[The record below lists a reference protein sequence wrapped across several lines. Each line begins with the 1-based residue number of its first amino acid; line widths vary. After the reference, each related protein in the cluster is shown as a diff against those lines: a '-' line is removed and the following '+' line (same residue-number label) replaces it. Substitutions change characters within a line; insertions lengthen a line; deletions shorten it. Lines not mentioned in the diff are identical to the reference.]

1 MKRLFEKD
9 IRHITDTVTL
19 FEVTYKKDSFVING
33 KEYPLGYTSFFAIQP
48 DCRFMYTQVYAEL
61 ERFADSLTDD
71 LSHDGLIEYRSRLI
85 TAISSLEK
93 IPFFSLFDLEQ
104 YKEKISFLLS
114 EERINQYSEIYAF
127 SQSGFDLSSADK
139 ADQADD
145 LMKCLDDFYLVLS
158 LGRILHQAINDLT
171 HYSALVFQITNKI
184 VERGARTKSQ
194 LAEAFGACLFDPY
207 CSLIFHTDQQPFCTR
222 ASVIPVV
229 EKADGESH
237 LFRKV
242 YYNSMKDFLY
252 TDLFEGYR
260 HGHYLW
266 QCGICDDYFFMT
278 TAHKQLYCSTVNP
291 KYGVPCAY
299 VAKHP
304 EVLQRK
310 PEQQK
315 KTDSP
320 HHLLWKRRNNLIRKN
335 KSLGKYDDA
344 VSAKAKEYIDSCF
357 ELAQVDFE
365 YAITQ
370 YDKDMEM
377 TNVYRKAME
386 MLNV

>member
-1 MKRLFEKD
+1 MFEKD
-9 IRHITDTVTL
+9 MKYIMDTVNL
-19 FEVTYKKDSFVING
+19 FEVIIKKDSYVIDG
-33 KEYPLGYTSFFAIQP
+33 KEYPLGYTSRLAIQP
-48 DCRFMYTQVYAEL
+48 DCRFMDTAMFAEL
-61 ERFADSLTDD
+61 EQFADSLTDD
-71 LSHDGLIEYRSRLI
+71 LSRDNLIKYRNRLI
-85 TAISSLEK
+85 TAISSLTK
-93 IPFFSLFDLEQ
+93 ISFFSLFDLEKYQ
-104 YKEKISFLLS
+104 ERISFLLS
-114 EERINQYSEIYAF
+114 EERINQYIEIY
-127 SQSGFDLSSADK
+127 SIYQNGFDLSTTEEADH
-139 ADQADD
+139 ADD
-145 LMKCLDDFYLVLS
+145 LMKGLDDFLLVMA
-158 LGRILHQAINDLT
+158 LGRIIHQAIQDLT
-171 HYSALVFQITNKI
+171 RYSALAFQLTHKI
-184 VERGARTKSQ
+184 VERGARTKSR
-194 LAEAFGACLFDPY
+194 LAEAFGSFLSDPY
-207 CSLIFHTDQQPFCTR
+207 CSLIFHTDQQPFCTK

-229 EKADGESH
+229 EKENGESH
-237 LFRKV
+237 IFRKV
-242 YYNSMKDFLY
+242 YYRHLNDFLM

-266 QCGICDDYFFMT
+266 RCGICDDYFFMT

-320 HHLLWKRRNNLIRKN
+320 HYLLWRRRSNLIRKN

>member
-1 MKRLFEKD
+1 MFEKD
-9 IRHITDTVTL
+9 IQHITDTVTL
-19 FEVTYKKDSFVING
+19 FEVTYKKDSFVIDG
-33 KEYPLGYTSFFAIQP
+33 KEYPLGYTSWLAVQS
-48 DCRFMYTQVYAEL
+48 DCRFMDTTVFAEI

-71 LSHDGLIEYRSRLI
+71 LSRDGLIEYRSRLI
-85 TAISSLEK
+85 TAIESLQE
-93 IPFFSLFDLEQ
+93 ISFSSLFDLEK

-114 EERINQYSEIYAF
+114 EKKIYQYTEIWKF
-127 SQSGFDLSSADK
+127 HKNGIDLSTAEK
-139 ADQADD
+139 ADIADD
-145 LMKCLDDFYLVLS
+145 LVKDLDDFYLILS
-158 LGRILHQAINDLT
+158 LGRILHHAIQDLT
-171 HYSALVFQITNKI
+171 HYSSLVFQMTNKI
-184 VERGARTKSQ
+184 VECGARTKSQ
-194 LAEAFGACLFDPY
+194 LAEAFGAFLSDPY
-207 CSLIFHTDQQPFCTR
+207 CSLIFHTDRQPFCTK
-222 ASVIPVV
+222 ASVTPVV
-229 EKADGESH
+229 EHSDGESH
-237 LFRKV
+237 IFRKV
-242 YYNSMKDFLY
+242 YYSNLKDFLY
-252 TDLFEGYR
+252 TDLVESYR

-278 TAHKQLYCSTVNP
+278 TAHKQLYCSKVNP

-320 HHLLWKRRNNLIRKN
+320 HYLLWKRRSDLIRKN
-335 KSLGKYDDA
+335 KSLGRYDDA

-357 ELAQVDFE
+357 ELARVDFE

-370 YDKDMEM
+370 YDKDMDM

>member
-1 MKRLFEKD
+1 MFEKD

-19 FEVTYKKDSFVING
+19 FEVTYKKDSFVIDG
-33 KEYPLGYTSFFAIQP
+33 KEYPLGYTSYLAIQP
-48 DCRFMYTQVYAEL
+48 DCRFMDTTMFAEL
-61 ERFADSLTDD
+61 RRFADSLTDD
-71 LSHDGLIEYRSRLI
+71 LSRDDLIEYRNRLI
-85 TAISSLEK
+85 TAVESLQEIS
-93 IPFFSLFDLEQ
+93 FFSLFDLEK

-114 EERINQYSEIYAF
+114 EERIDRYTEIGKIH
-127 SQSGFDLSSADK
+127 QTGIDLSTPEK
-139 ADQADD
+139 ADQADY
-145 LMKCLDDFYLVLS
+145 LMKGLVDFFLVMA
-158 LGRILHQAINDLT
+158 LGRIIHCAIQDLT
-171 HYSALVFQITNKI
+171 HYSTLVFQMTNKI

-194 LAEAFGACLFDPY
+194 LAEAFGAFLSDPY
-207 CSLIFHTDQQPFCTR
+207 CSFIFSEQDSLCTK
-222 ASVIPVV
+222 ASVTPVV
-229 EKADGESH
+229 EQSNGESQ
-237 LFRKV
+237 LYRKAR
-242 YYNSMKDFLY
+242 YSNLKDFLY

-278 TAHKQLYCSTVNP
+278 TAHKQLYCSKVNP
-291 KYGVPCAY
+291 KYGVPCSY

-304 EVLQRK
+304 EVINRK

-320 HHLLWKRRNNLIRKN
+320 HYLLWKRRSDLIRKN
-335 KSLGKYDDA
+335 KSLGRYDDA

-357 ELAQVDFE
+357 ELARVDFE
-365 YAITQ
+365 YAFTQ
-370 YDKDMEM
+370 YEKDMEM

>member
-1 MKRLFEKD
+1 MFEKD
-9 IRHITDTVTL
+9 IQHITDTVTL
-19 FEVTYKKDSFVING
+19 FEVTYKKDSFVIDG
-33 KEYPLGYTSFFAIQP
+33 KEYPLGYTSRLAVQS
-48 DCRFMYTQVYAEL
+48 DCRFMDTTVFAEI

-71 LSHDGLIEYRSRLI
+71 LSRDGLLEYRSRLI
-85 TAISSLEK
+85 TAIESLQK
-93 IPFFSLFDLEQ
+93 ISFFSLFDLEK

-114 EERINQYSEIYAF
+114 EERISLYTEIGKIY
-127 SQSGFDLSSADK
+127 QNGIDLSTAEK

-145 LMKCLDDFYLVLS
+145 LVKDLDDFYLILS
-158 LGRILHQAINDLT
+158 LGRILHHAIQNLT
-171 HYSALVFQITNKI
+171 HYSSLVFQMTNKI

-194 LAEAFGACLFDPY
+194 LAEAFGDFLSDPY
-207 CSLIFHTDQQPFCTR
+207 CSHIFHTDQQPFCTK
-222 ASVIPVV
+222 ASVTPVV
-229 EKADGESH
+229 EQSNGESH
-237 LFRKV
+237 IFRKV
-242 YYNSMKDFLY
+242 YYNHLKDFLY

-304 EVLQRK
+304 EVLHRK
-310 PEQQK
+310 PEQQR
-315 KTDSP
+315 KTDSQYYQ
-320 HHLLWKRRNNLIRKN
+320 LWKRRNDLIRKN

-365 YAITQ
+365 YAFTQ
-370 YDKDMEM
+370 YVKDMEM

>member
-1 MKRLFEKD
+1 MFEKD

-19 FEVTYKKDSFVING
+19 FEVTYKKDSFVIDG
-33 KEYPLGYTSFFAIQP
+33 KEYPLGYTSYLAIQP
-48 DCRFMYTQVYAEL
+48 DCRFMDTTVFGEL

-71 LSHDGLIEYRSRLI
+71 LSYDGLLEYHDKLI
-85 TAISSLEK
+85 NAFSSLQE
-93 IPFFSLFDLEQ
+93 ISFFSLFDLVKYQ
-104 YKEKISFLLS
+104 EKISFLLS
-114 EERINQYSEIYAF
+114 EERIDRYTEIWKTL
-127 SQSGFDLSSADK
+127 QTGIDLSTPEK

-145 LMKCLDDFYLVLS
+145 LMKGLDDFYLVLS
-158 LGRILHQAINDLT
+158 LGRILHCAIQDLT
-171 HYSALVFQITNKI
+171 HYSTLVFQMTNKI

-194 LAEAFGACLFDPY
+194 LAEAFVDFLSDPY
-207 CSLIFHTDQQPFCTR
+207 CSLIFHTEQQPFCTK
-222 ASVIPVV
+222 ASVIPFV
-229 EKADGESH
+229 EKADGESNI
-237 LFRKV
+237 FRKV
-242 YYNSMKDFLY
+242 YYSNLKDFLY
-252 TDLFEGYR
+252 TDIFEGYR

-266 QCGICDDYFFMT
+266 KCGICDDYFFMK

-291 KYGVPCAY
+291 KYDVPCAY

-310 PEQQK
+310 PEKQK

-320 HHLLWKRRNNLIRKN
+320 HYLLWRRRSNLIRKN
-335 KSLGKYDDA
+335 KSLGKYDEA

>member
-1 MKRLFEKD
+1 MFEKYLRL
-9 IRHITDTVTL
+9 IMETVTL
-19 FEVTYKKDSFVING
+19 FEVTYKKDSFVIDE
-33 KEYPLGYTSFFAIQP
+33 KEYPLGYTSRLAIQP
-48 DCRFMYTQVYAEL
+48 DCRFMDATMFAEL

-71 LSHDGLIEYRSRLI
+71 LSCDNLIKYRSRLI
-85 TAISSLEK
+85 TAISSLTK
-93 IPFFSLFDLEQ
+93 ISFFSLFDF
-104 YKEKISFLLS
+104 EKYQERISFLLS
-114 EERINQYSEIYAF
+114 EERINRYIELNNMIRN
-127 SQSGFDLSSADK
+127 GFDLSTTEEADH
-139 ADQADD
+139 ADN
-145 LMKCLDDFYLVLS
+145 LMKGLDDFFLVMA
-158 LGRILHQAINDLT
+158 LGRIIHQAVNDLT
-171 HYSALVFQITNKI
+171 HYSALAFQLTHKI
-184 VERGARTKSQ
+184 VECGARTKSQ
-194 LAEAFGACLFDPY
+194 LAEAFGSFLSDPY
-207 CSLIFHTDQQPFCTR
+207 CSLIFHTDQQPFCTK
-222 ASVIPVV
+222 ASVIPMV
-229 EKADGESH
+229 EQSDGESH
-237 LFRKV
+237 IYRRV
-242 YYNSMKDFLY
+242 YYKRMKDFLY

-266 QCGICDDYFFMT
+266 RCGICDDYFFMT

-320 HHLLWKRRNNLIRKN
+320 HYLLWRRRSNLIRKN
-335 KSLGKYDDA
+335 KSLGKYDEA

>member
-1 MKRLFEKD
+1 MFEKD

-19 FEVTYKKDSFVING
+19 FEVTYKKDSFVIDE
-33 KEYPLGYTSFFAIQP
+33 KEYPLGYTSYLAIQP
-48 DCRFMYTQVYAEL
+48 DCRFMDTTMFAEL
-61 ERFADSLTDD
+61 MRFADGLTDD
-71 LSHDGLIEYRSRLI
+71 LSRDDLIEYRSRLI
-85 TAISSLEK
+85 TAIESLQK
-93 IPFFSLFDLEQ
+93 ISFFSLFDLEKYQ
-104 YKEKISFLLS
+104 EKISFLLS
-114 EERINQYSEIYAF
+114 EERIDRYTEIGKIY
-127 SQSGFDLSSADK
+127 QNGIDLSTPEK
-139 ADQADD
+139 ANQADD
-145 LMKCLDDFYLVLS
+145 LMKGLNDFYLVLS
-158 LGRILHQAINDLT
+158 LGRILHHVIQDLT
-171 HYSALVFQITNKI
+171 HYSTLVFQMTHKI
-184 VERGARTKSQ
+184 VERVVRTKSQ
-194 LAEAFGACLFDPY
+194 LAEAFGDFLCDPY

-222 ASVIPVV
+222 ASVTPVV
-229 EKADGESH
+229 EQSDGESH
-237 LFRKV
+237 LYRKV
-242 YYNSMKDFLY
+242 YYNSLKGFLY

-278 TAHKQLYCSTVNP
+278 TAHKQLYCSKVNS
-291 KYGVPCAY
+291 KYGVPCSY

-304 EVLQRK
+304 EVINRK
-310 PEQQK
+310 PEKQK

-320 HHLLWKRRNNLIRKN
+320 HYLLWKRRSDLIRKN

-365 YAITQ
+365 YAFTQ
-370 YDKDMEM
+370 YEKDMEM

>member
-1 MKRLFEKD
+1 MFEKD
-9 IRHITDTVTL
+9 MKYIMDTVNL
-19 FEVTYKKDSFVING
+19 FEVIFKKDSYVIDG
-33 KEYPLGYTSFFAIQP
+33 KEYPLGYTSRLAIQP
-48 DCRFMYTQVYAEL
+48 DCRFMDTAMFAEL
-61 ERFADSLTDD
+61 EQFADSLTDD
-71 LSHDGLIEYRSRLI
+71 LSRDNLIKYRNRLI
-85 TAISSLEK
+85 TAIESLQK
-93 IPFFSLFDLEQ
+93 ISFFSLFDLEKYQ
-104 YKEKISFLLS
+104 ERISFLLS
-114 EERINQYSEIYAF
+114 EERINQYIEIY
-127 SQSGFDLSSADK
+127 SIYQNGFDLSTTEEADH
-139 ADQADD
+139 ADD
-145 LMKCLDDFYLVLS
+145 LMKGLDDFLLVMA
-158 LGRILHQAINDLT
+158 LGRIIHQAIQDLT
-171 HYSALVFQITNKI
+171 RYSALAFQLTHKI
-184 VERGARTKSQ
+184 VERGARTKSR
-194 LAEAFGACLFDPY
+194 LAEAFGSFLSDPY
-207 CSLIFHTDQQPFCTR
+207 CSLIFHTDQQPFCTK
-222 ASVIPVV
+222 ASMIPVV
-229 EKADGESH
+229 KTLDGKSCI
-237 LFRKV
+237 FRKV
-242 YYNSMKDFLY
+242 YYNHLKDFLY
-252 TDLFEGYR
+252 TDLFEGYM

-266 QCGICDDYFFMT
+266 QCGICGDYFFMT

-320 HHLLWKRRNNLIRKN
+320 HYLLWRRRSNLIRKN
-335 KSLGKYDDA
+335 KSLGKYDEA